1 MSSISRATP
10 EFTVHHL
17 DNARSCSGIAFSK
30 EDGTDYVVNPDDT
43 GSINHRRANMTL
55 YLTRGGPPRCTAAW
69 MIGSQ
74 NPGSG
79 VLNTNAGP
87 RIPDHVHLDDRCLTL
102 ARPDG
107 TIHTVIYVNEI
118 REMINPDRS
127 NMAPGHTKAFE
138 IPLMIIAQNLNIK
151 PPWLTPSVSA
161 SSQTGTGG
169 PTEGDEASEMRG
181 LSTSGSSGPDG
192 SLADIPSDTQATEN

>member
-1 MSSISRATP
+1 M
-10 EFTVHHL
+10 
-17 DNARSCSGIAFSK
+17 
-30 EDGTDYVVNPDDT
+30 
-43 GSINHRRANMTL
+43 
-55 YLTRGGPPRCTAAW
+55 
-69 MIGSQ
+69 
-74 NPGSG
+74 
-79 VLNTNAGP
+79 
-87 RIPDHVHLDDRCLTL
+87 